1 MKDFTLSV
9 WVYLNEQSDNQ
20 TVCTFACG
28 TDRYLILTTQRGNE
42 ENGVSLVM
50 TKTQES
56 GNHTDK
62 EERIAYT
69 RQKGKL
75 SANAW
80 HHLAFT
86 LKGSV
91 GTLYVDGVKAEIKTD
106 FTVNPSLLG
115 NTTDNYIGRPTW
127 PDPYLNGGI
136 DDFRLYDYALTDRQ
150 VYELASVADGRL
162 VQEDRD
168 GLSLGDLSAVTT
180 DLVLP
185 SSGKSGTT
193 ISWSLGSGQYISDSG
208 KPLPP

>member
-1 MKDFTLSV
+1 M
-9 WVYLNEQSDNQ
+9 
-20 TVCTFACG
+20 
-28 TDRYLILTTQRGNE
+28 
-42 ENGVSLVM
+42 
-50 TKTQES
+50 
-56 GNHTDK
+56 
-62 EERIAYT
+62 
-69 RQKGKL
+69 
-75 SANAW
+75 
-80 HHLAFT
+80 
-86 LKGSV
+86 
-91 GTLYVDGVKAEIKTD
+91 
-106 FTVNPSLLG
+106 NPSLLG

-193 ISWSLGSGQYISDSG
+193 ISWSSAQGQYISDSG
-208 KPLPP
+208 